1 MDALLCIKLSHQLDN
16 ILQVAQEK
24 IFSQI
29 SWWIVVDQKKK
40 QLKLKDICWRL
51 GGRYSRTKLFLAS
64 MVNNKNPTDLPIKH
78 LAIEELH

>member
-1 MDALLCIKLSHQLDN
+1 M
-16 ILQVAQEK
+16 
-24 IFSQI
+24 
-29 SWWIVVDQKKK
+29 VDCGGSKKK